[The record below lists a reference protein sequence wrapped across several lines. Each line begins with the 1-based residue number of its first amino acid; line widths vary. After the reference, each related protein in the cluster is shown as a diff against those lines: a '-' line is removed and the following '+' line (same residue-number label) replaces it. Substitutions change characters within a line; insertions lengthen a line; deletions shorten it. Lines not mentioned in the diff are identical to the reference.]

1 MTSSPTSNQEDAVD
15 IIVYESCS
23 DNENPSSVEKV
34 DLSAEWTLLG
44 EVQDTCNDDSNISYE
59 EEEEEVTFQPGPL
72 GNKYMDIHEAVKIL
86 EGPYTILKEI
96 PMGRK
101 DGMFYIIDNEDNLE
115 RRRNGDH
122 SRFWDDCGAW
132 KNAKTPVTYFVHRD
146 GRLKTIVT
154 QKIEDKNV
162 FCWENQVNKKRVF
175 TPLNPQPTE
184 QELLEVHRLYQT
196 LVATDA
202 ASKQFKRRVAWMEN
216 VPTTMGAISTT
227 VAIVEYIGTFPPR
240 LQHGNV
246 MKTQENN
253 VFIRTKDSV
262 IKELKNQ
269 LQHETVK
276 TVERN
281 MNKAT
286 SDDFQKQRNV

>member
-1 MTSSPTSNQEDAVD
+1 MTSSPTSYQDAVD

-72 GNKYMDIHEAVKIL
+72 GNKYMDIHEAAKIL

-101 DGMFYIIDNEDNLE
+101 DGMFYIIGNEDNLE

-132 KNAKTPVTYFVHRD
+132 KNAKTPVTYFVLRD
-146 GRLKTIVT
+146 NRDT
-154 QKIEDKNV
+154 
-162 FCWENQVNKKRVF
+162 EN
-175 TPLNPQPTE
+175 
-184 QELLEVHRLYQT
+184 
-196 LVATDA
+196 
-202 ASKQFKRRVAWMEN
+202 
-216 VPTTMGAISTT
+216 
-227 VAIVEYIGTFPPR
+227 
-240 LQHGNV
+240 
-246 MKTQENN
+246 
-253 VFIRTKDSV
+253 
-262 IKELKNQ
+262 
-269 LQHETVK
+269 
-276 TVERN
+276 
-281 MNKAT
+281 
-286 SDDFQKQRNV
+286 